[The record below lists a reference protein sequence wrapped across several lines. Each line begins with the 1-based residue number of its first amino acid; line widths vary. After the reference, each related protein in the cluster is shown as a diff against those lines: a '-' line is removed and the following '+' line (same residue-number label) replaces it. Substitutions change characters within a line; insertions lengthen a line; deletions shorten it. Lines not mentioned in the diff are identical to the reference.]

1 MPDPIPTHATTSPDS
16 IAPGGPGTPRSRSD
30 RVLPL
35 FLALAVL
42 IADQWSKS
50 WVLSHLEPGRLYS
63 FLPGLLAL
71 QRVSNTGA
79 AFSLFRDSA
88 QILAVVSLAVSAAVL
103 LWILWK
109 PPHSLWPRLA
119 LGFLLGGAAGNGL
132 DRWNHGAVTDFLA
145 TVPFS
150 FPVFNLADVA
160 INLAVACFA
169 LNQLAAFLPRR
180 TGPSSP
186 RSRGRQGS
194 GRGAGP
200 GGSHG

>member
-1 MPDPIPTHATTSPDS
+1 MPDPFPSTASPGTA
-16 IAPGGPGTPRSRSD
+16 APGPGAPRYRPG
-30 RVLPL
+30 RALPL
-35 FLALAVL
+35 LLALAVFV
-42 IADQWSKS
+42 ADQTSKS
-50 WVLSHLEPGRLYS
+50 WVLSHLEPGRLHP

-79 AFSLFRDSA
+79 AFSLFRDSV
-88 QILAVVSLAVSAAVL
+88 QILGVVSLVVSAAVL
-103 LWILWK
+103 LWIIWK
-109 PPHSLWPRLA
+109 PPHGLWFSLA

-169 LNQLAAFLPRR
+169 LDQLAAFLPQRS
-180 TGPSSP
+180 GP
-186 RSRGRQGS
+186 GS
-194 GRGAGP
+194 GRSRRSTDSGRGVGP
-200 GGSHG
+200 GDNRG

>member
-1 MPDPIPTHATTSPDS
+1 MPDPIPNNATTSPDS
-16 IAPGGPGTPRSRSD
+16 PAPGPGSPRSRSD
-30 RVLPL
+30 RGLPL
-35 FLALAVL
+35 LLALAVL

-50 WVLSHLEPGRLYS
+50 WVLSHLEPGRLYPL
-63 FLPGLLAL
+63 LPGLLAL

-79 AFSLFRDSA
+79 AFSLFRDSV
-88 QILAVVSLAVSAAVL
+88 QVLAVVSLAVSAAVL

-109 PPHSLWPRLA
+109 PPHGLWPSLA

-169 LNQLAAFLPRR
+169 LDQLAAFLPRR
-180 TGPSSP
+180 SGPGSS

>member
-1 MPDPIPTHATTSPDS
+1 M
-16 IAPGGPGTPRSRSD
+16 APGPGSPRNRPG
-30 RVLPL
+30 RALPL
-35 FLALAVL
+35 LLALAVL
-42 IADQWSKS
+42 ASDQASKA
-50 WVLSHLEPGRLYS
+50 WVISHLAPGQLQA

-79 AFSLFRDSA
+79 AFSLFQDSV
-88 QILAVVSLAVSAAVL
+88 QILGLVSLLVSAGVL

-109 PPHSLWPRLA
+109 PPHGIWPSLA

-169 LNQLAAFLPRR
+169 LDQLAALLSQRS
-180 TGPSSP
+180 GPGSS
-186 RSRGRQGS
+186 RSRRSKAS
-194 GRGAGP
+194 GRGGGP
-200 GGSHG
+200 GSNHG

>member
-1 MPDPIPTHATTSPDS
+1 MPDPIPSPS
-16 IAPGGPGTPRSRSD
+16 SPSPGSSSLGPRSPRWRSS
-30 RVLPL
+30 RILPL
-35 FLALAVL
+35 LLALAVL
-42 IADQWSKS
+42 VADQWSKS
-50 WVLSHLEPGRLYS
+50 WVLSHLEPGRLHP

-79 AFSLFRDSA
+79 AFSLFKNSVG
-88 QILAVVSLAVSAAVL
+88 ILGLVSLAVSAAVL

-109 PPHSLWPRLA
+109 PPHGLWPSLA

-169 LNQLAAFLPRR
+169 LDQLAAFLPRR
-180 TGPSSP
+180 PGPGST
-186 RSRGRQGS
+186 RSRDSQGS
-194 GRGAGP
+194 GRGVGP
-200 GGSHG
+200 GGNHG

>member
-1 MPDPIPTHATTSPDS
+1 MPDPIPNNATTSPDS
-16 IAPGGPGTPRSRSD
+16 PAPGPGSPRSRSD
-30 RVLPL
+30 RGLPL
-35 FLALAVL
+35 LLALAVL

-50 WVLSHLEPGRLYS
+50 WVLSHLEPGRLYP

-79 AFSLFRDSA
+79 AFSLFRDSV
-88 QILAVVSLAVSAAVL
+88 QVLAVVSLAVSAAVL

-109 PPHSLWPRLA
+109 PPHGLWPSLA

-145 TVPFS
+145 TMPFS

-169 LNQLAAFLPRR
+169 LDQLAAFLPRR
-180 TGPSSP
+180 SGPGSS

>member
-1 MPDPIPTHATTSPDS
+1 
-16 IAPGGPGTPRSRSD
+16 
-30 RVLPL
+30 VPL
-35 FLALAVL
+35 LLALAVL

-50 WVLSHLEPGRLYS
+50 WVLSHLEPGRLYP

-79 AFSLFRDSA
+79 AFSLFRDSV
-88 QILAVVSLAVSAAVL
+88 QVLAVVSLAVSAAVL

-109 PPHSLWPRLA
+109 PPHGLWPSLA

-169 LNQLAAFLPRR
+169 LDQLAAFLPRR
-180 TGPSSP
+180 SGPGSS

>member
-1 MPDPIPTHATTSPDS
+1 MAEPIPSPS
-16 IAPGGPGTPRSRSD
+16 PASPGSVAPGPGAARSRNG
-30 RVLPL
+30 RALPL
-35 FLALAVL
+35 LLALAVL
-42 IADQWSKS
+42 VADQSSKS
-50 WVLSHLEPGRLYS
+50 WVLSHLPAGRVQP

-79 AFSLFRDSA
+79 AFSLFRDSV
-88 QILAVVSLAVSAAVL
+88 QILGVVSLAVSAALL

-109 PPHSLWPRLA
+109 PPHGWGPSLA

-169 LNQLAAFLPRR
+169 IDQLAALRPRR
-180 TGPSSP
+180 SGPGNT
-186 RSRGRQGS
+186 RSRGSQGPD
-194 GRGAGP
+194 RGAGP

>member
-1 MPDPIPTHATTSPDS
+1 MPEPIPSTATATPDS
-16 IAPGGPGTPRSRSD
+16 TPVGPGTPRSRSG
-30 RVLPL
+30 RALPL
-35 FLALAVL
+35 LLALAVL
-42 IADQWSKS
+42 VADQWSKS
-50 WVLSHLEPGRLYS
+50 WVLSHLPAGRQYP

-79 AFSLFRDSA
+79 AFSLFRDSV
-88 QILAVVSLAVSAAVL
+88 QILGVVSLAVSAAVL

-109 PPHSLWPRLA
+109 PPHGLWPSLA

-132 DRWNHGAVTDFLA
+132 DRWIHGAVTDFLA

-169 LNQLAAFLPRR
+169 LDQLADFLPRR
-180 TGPSSP
+180 SGPGSP
-186 RSRGRQGS
+186 RSRRSQGS

>member
-1 MPDPIPTHATTSPDS
+1 MPDPIPNNATTSPDS
-16 IAPGGPGTPRSRSD
+16 PAPVPGSPRSRSD
-30 RVLPL
+30 RGLPL
-35 FLALAVL
+35 LLSLAVL

-50 WVLSHLEPGRLYS
+50 WVLSHLEPGRLYP

-79 AFSLFRDSA
+79 AFSLFRDSV
-88 QILAVVSLAVSAAVL
+88 QVLAVVSLAVSAALL

-109 PPHSLWPRLA
+109 PPHGLWPSLGF
-119 LGFLLGGAAGNGL
+119 GFLLGGAAGNGL

-160 INLAVACFA
+160 INLAVACLA
-169 LNQLAAFLPRR
+169 LDQLAAFLPRR
-180 TGPSSP
+180 SGHGSS
-186 RSRGRQGS
+186 RSRGRQAS

>member
-1 MPDPIPTHATTSPDS
+1 VPDPIPSPTTPSPGS
-16 IAPGGPGTPRSRSD
+16 PAPGPGSPRFRS
-30 RVLPL
+30 VKALPL
-35 FLALAVL
+35 LLALVVL

-50 WVLSHLEPGRLYS
+50 WVLSHLEPGRLYP

-79 AFSLFRDSA
+79 AFSLFRDSV

-109 PPHSLWPRLA
+109 PPHGLWPRLA

-169 LNQLAAFLPRR
+169 LDQLAAFLPRR
-180 TGPSSP
+180 SSPSSP
-186 RSRGRQGS
+186 RSRGSQGS
-194 GRGAGP
+194 VKGAKAGRN
-200 GGSHG
+200 HG

>member
-1 MPDPIPTHATTSPDS
+1 MPDPIPSPATASSGFP
-16 IAPGGPGTPRSRSD
+16 APGPRSPRSRNG
-30 RVLPL
+30 RALPL
-35 FLALAVL
+35 LLALAVL

-50 WVLSHLEPGRLYS
+50 WVLSHLEPGRLHP

-79 AFSLFRDSA
+79 AFSLFRDSV
-88 QILAVVSLAVSAAVL
+88 QILAVVSLAVSAALL
-103 LWILWK
+103 LWVLCK
-109 PPHSLWPRLA
+109 PPHGLWPSLA

-169 LNQLAAFLPRR
+169 LDQLAAFLPRR
-180 TGPSSP
+180 S
-186 RSRGRQGS
+186 
-194 GRGAGP
+194 GP

>member
-1 MPDPIPTHATTSPDS
+1 MLDPIPKITTTSPDS
-16 IAPGGPGTPRSRSD
+16 PAPGPGTPRSRSD
-30 RVLPL
+30 RGLPL
-35 FLALAVL
+35 LLALAVL

-50 WVLSHLEPGRLYS
+50 WVLSNLEPGRLYP

-79 AFSLFRDSA
+79 AFSLFRDSV
-88 QILAVVSLAVSAAVL
+88 QVLAVVSLAVSAAVL

-109 PPHSLWPRLA
+109 PPHGLWPSLA

-169 LNQLAAFLPRR
+169 LDQLAAFLPRHS
-180 TGPSSP
+180 GPGSS

-194 GRGAGP
+194 GRGAGT

>member
-1 MPDPIPTHATTSPDS
+1 MPDPIPNNATTSPDS
-16 IAPGGPGTPRSRSD
+16 PAPGPGTPRSRSD
-30 RVLPL
+30 RGLPL
-35 FLALAVL
+35 LLALAVL

-50 WVLSHLEPGRLYS
+50 WVLSHLEPGRLYPL
-63 FLPGLLAL
+63 LPGLLAL

-79 AFSLFRDSA
+79 AFSLFRDSV
-88 QILAVVSLAVSAAVL
+88 QVLAVVSLAVSAAVL

-109 PPHSLWPRLA
+109 PPHGLWPSLA

-169 LNQLAAFLPRR
+169 LDQLAAFLPRR
-180 TGPSSP
+180 SGPGSS
-186 RSRGRQGS
+186 RSRGRQAS

>member
-1 MPDPIPTHATTSPDS
+1 
-16 IAPGGPGTPRSRSD
+16 
-30 RVLPL
+30 V
-35 FLALAVL
+35 VL
-42 IADQWSKS
+42 IADQWSKA
-50 WVLSHLEPGRLYS
+50 WVLSHLEPGRLYP

-79 AFSLFRDSA
+79 AFSLFRDSV

-109 PPHSLWPRLA
+109 PPHGLWPRLA

-169 LNQLAAFLPRR
+169 LDQLAAFLPRR
-180 TGPSSP
+180 SSPSSP
-186 RSRGRQGS
+186 RSRGSQGS
-194 GRGAGP
+194 GKGAKAGRN
-200 GGSHG
+200 HG

>member
-1 MPDPIPTHATTSPDS
+1 MPGSIPTPVPD
-16 IAPGGPGTPRSRSD
+16 APASAPPLRVQPRPRSSRT
-30 RVLPL
+30 LPL
-35 FLALAVL
+35 LLALGVL
-42 IADQWSKS
+42 VADQGSKA
-50 WVLSHLEPGRLYS
+50 WVLSHLPAGRVHP

-79 AFSLFRDSA
+79 AFSLFTDSV
-88 QILAVVSLAVSAAVL
+88 QILGVVSVAVSAGLL

-109 PPHSLWPRLA
+109 PPHGLWPSLA

-132 DRWNHGAVTDFLA
+132 DRLIHGAVTDFLA

-169 LNQLAAFLPRR
+169 LDQLAAVLPHRSGR
-180 TGPSSP
+180 SMS
-186 RSRGRQGS
+186 RSRRMPASETGEDPDGR
-194 GRGAGP
+194 
-200 GGSHG
+200 HG

>member
-1 MPDPIPTHATTSPDS
+1 MPDPIPNNATTSPDS
-16 IAPGGPGTPRSRSD
+16 PAPGPGTPRSRSD
-30 RVLPL
+30 RGLPL
-35 FLALAVL
+35 LLALAVL

-50 WVLSHLEPGRLYS
+50 WVLSHLEPGRLYPL
-63 FLPGLLAL
+63 LPGLLAL

-79 AFSLFRDSA
+79 AFSLFRDSV
-88 QILAVVSLAVSAAVL
+88 QVLAVVSLAVSAAVL

-109 PPHSLWPRLA
+109 PPHGLWPSLA

-169 LNQLAAFLPRR
+169 LDQLAAFLPRR
-180 TGPSSP
+180 SGPGSS

>member
-1 MPDPIPTHATTSPDS
+1 MPDPIPSPTTPSPGS
-16 IAPGGPGTPRSRSD
+16 PAPGTGSPRFRS
-30 RVLPL
+30 VKALPL
-35 FLALAVL
+35 LLALVVL

-50 WVLSHLEPGRLYS
+50 WVLSHLEPGRLYP

-79 AFSLFRDSA
+79 AFSLFRDSV

-109 PPHSLWPRLA
+109 PPHGLWPRLA

-169 LNQLAAFLPRR
+169 LDQLAAFLPRR
-180 TGPSSP
+180 SSPSSP
-186 RSRGRQGS
+186 RSRGSQGS
-194 GRGAGP
+194 GKGAKAGRN
-200 GGSHG
+200 HG